1 MTKTSKSV
9 LTTVIDL
16 EISKGHLKWKV
27 TDLARYSG
35 VGRELIY
42 YHFGRT
48 KKAILE
54 KSFELIAEEFYGLTE
69 DRIKLVQSGDLA
81 SSLRQT
87 HKMFLE
93 NPSLG
98 LFYMKWR
105 TTPSPFQ
112 INCINLEKRYQKKLQ
127 NLFPHLTKDQVEALH
142 SILHG
147 IATAPFLSNKGLVVA
162 AKWLEDILHR

>member
-1 MTKTSKSV
+1 MTKTSKNV
-9 LTTVIDL
+9 LATVIDL
-16 EISKGHLKWKV
+16 EVSKGHLKWKV
-27 TDLARYSG
+27 TDLARYSK

-69 DRIKLVQSGDLA
+69 DRIKLIQSGDLG

-93 NPSLG
+93 NPSFG
-98 LFYMKWR
+98 LFYLKWR
-105 TTPSPFQ
+105 TTPSPIQ
-112 INCINLEKRYQKKLQ
+112 ATCISLEKRYEKKLQ

-147 IATAPFLSNKGLVVA
+147 MATAPFLSNKGLA
-162 AKWLEDILHR
+162 AATRWLEEILRP